1 MSQVQD
7 YASVLV
13 NEWSGL
19 FRCPASEETA
29 VRRSPRSESRPG
41 PRGLPRAA
49 RLVCAAALAAAL
61 TAACGTSGSTTAGDA
76 PGDGRQ
82 VVTWQAAPF
91 GDRGDD
97 PRRYLVKEFER
108 RHPGIDIRV
117 VSAPTNVDTN
127 RAGLA
132 TQILGGASTP
142 DVYNGD
148 VSWAAQF
155 ASSGLAL
162 PIGEHVRRGFWD
174 RFDPATVKGA
184 SYKGTVYGVPLTLD
198 QSFLYYRKD
207 LLAEHDLPVPKTW
220 EQVAE
225 QSALLRGSGAVDHG
239 VAWQG
244 ASYEG
249 LTCVVNEFV
258 AASGGSLT
266 GGGAAPARRALTHMN
281 GMIADGTS
289 PEATTTFQEPQALQS
304 FTNGSSAFLRN
315 WAYAYDTAD
324 AAGAKTEGKVGV
336 TAMPAMESGDGTRA
350 STVGGWNVYVNPH
363 TRQREAS
370 LTFVKWLTSPAVQQ
384 LMAERSSTIPTVDSV
399 RESPAV
405 RKLSPVLRASRD
417 NDLVSRPTASPHYP
431 QISQATY
438 TGVNSML
445 SGSLSPAAA
454 VDRLLSETAAAAA
467 GRRL

>member
-1 MSQVQD
+1 M
-7 YASVLV
+7 
-13 NEWSGL
+13 
-19 FRCPASEETA
+19 
-29 VRRSPRSESRPG
+29 
-41 PRGLPRAA
+41 
-49 RLVCAAALAAAL
+49 
-61 TAACGTSGSTTAGDA
+61 DA
-76 PGDGRQ
+76 KDGGRT

-97 PRRYLVKEFER
+97 PRRYLVKEFEA
-108 RHPGIDIRV
+108 RHPGIDVRV

-132 TQILGGASTP
+132 TQIMGQAGTP

-162 PIGEHVRRGFWD
+162 PIGEHVRHDFWD
-174 RFDPATVKGA
+174 RFDPATVRGA
-184 SYKGTVYGVPLTLD
+184 SYKGAVYGVPLTLD

-207 LLAEHDLPVPKTW
+207 LLEKHHLPVPKTW
-220 EQVAE
+220 EQVVR
-225 QSALLRGSGAVDHG
+225 QSAVLREAGDVDHG

-266 GGGAAPARRALTHMN
+266 GGGAAPARRALRFMN
-281 GMIADGTS
+281 RMVADGTS
-289 PEATTTFQEPQALQS
+289 PQATTTFQEPQALQS
-304 FTNGSSAFLRN
+304 FSNGRSAFLRN
-315 WAYAYDTAD
+315 WAYAYDTANEP
-324 AAGAKTEGKVGV
+324 GARTEGKVGV
-336 TAMPAMESGDGTRA
+336 TAMPALRSGDGTRA

-370 LTFVKWLTSPAVQQ
+370 LTFVKWLTSPAVQR

-399 RESPAV
+399 RASPEV
-405 RKLSPVLRASRD
+405 RKLSPVLRASTE

-445 SGSLSPAAA
+445 SGSLSPDGAAKQLIA
-454 VDRLLSETAAAAA
+454 EVSAAAA